1 MESDLGRKGQV
12 NRHKKTDGRIEAHI
26 VAIAC
31 PEAPE
36 DRGRWTL
43 RLTADEPVRLGA
55 AERTSD
61 TAVMETLKKMN
72 LSLGKRRNGAS
83 QNQGRSFVA
92 RMEDILD
99 VYQRPYDPPRP
110 VVCLDE
116 TNRQLIEK

>member
-1 MESDLGRKGQV
+1 MTKEKPENQAWTYDRIKEAYHAAPRTICQIATRFVTGGMESDLGRKGQV

-55 AERTSD
+55 AERISD
-61 TAVMETLKKMN
+61 TAVMETLKKQTYSN
-72 LSLGKRRNGAS
+72 PRN
-83 QNQGRSFVA
+83 
-92 RMEDILD
+92 
-99 VYQRPYDPPRP
+99 
-110 VVCLDE
+110 
-116 TNRQLIEK
+116 